1 MVNKPLDT
9 TCETPEND
17 PMMTPDS
24 RDQQAWHRL
33 HLTASALVDR
43 IKLGQL
49 IRPDDYADLIAAV
62 EDVDGVLFSDWWDR
76 EHGTPTPNTEETR

>member
-1 MVNKPLDT
+1 
-9 TCETPEND
+9 
-17 PMMTPDS
+17 MMTPDS

-62 EDVDGVLFSDWWDR
+62 EDVDGVLFSDWWER
-76 EHGTPTPNTEETR
+76 EQADKQTRTQETR

>member
-1 MVNKPLDT
+1 
-9 TCETPEND
+9 
-17 PMMTPDS
+17 MMTPDT

-33 HLTASALVDR
+33 YLTASALVDR

-49 IRPDDYADLIAAV
+49 LRPEDYADLIAAV

-76 EHGTPTPNTEETR
+76 EHGTTATNTEETR